1 MSNGKKIK
9 LINKL
14 TMRTILSIFIII
26 FVFQSWSEA
35 ETIKDF
41 EIEGMSVGDSVLDY
55 FSQHQIKKNFYSGS
69 KKFVFSDHK
78 SSKFKTYDDVQFN
91 FKNND
96 RKFIIHEL
104 NGGIFFPN
112 NVEAC
117 YKKRDEVLIDLGNLF
132 PNAEKD
138 FGDELIEHRMDK
150 TGKSFY
156 TYHAFNLIDG
166 SIGVQCTDW
175 GKNMEKDG
183 MIDAMYIFIETK
195 EFGEFLINEAYE

>member
-1 MSNGKKIK
+1 MKHTKINIKKLSSII
-9 LINKL
+9 LIL
-14 TMRTILSIFIII
+14 FSL
-26 FVFQSWSEA
+26 QSWANSES
-35 ETIKDF
+35 IKDF
-41 EIEGMSVGDSVLDY
+41 EIEGMSVGDSILDY
-55 FSQHQIKKNFYSGS
+55 FSKDQIKKNFYSGS

-96 RKFIIHEL
+96 RKFIIYEL
-104 NGGIFFPN
+104 NGGIFFPK

-117 YKKRDEVLIDLGNLF
+117 YKKRDEVLIDIENLF
-132 PNAEKD
+132 PNAKKD
-138 FGDELIEHRMDK
+138 FGNELFEHGMDK

-156 TYHAFNLIDG
+156 TYHAFDLVDG

-175 GKNMEKDG
+175 GKNMEKNG

-195 EFGEFLINEAYE
+195 EFGEFLKNEAYK

>member
-1 MSNGKKIK
+1 MKR
-9 LINKL
+9 LLAYLYLVLVL
-14 TMRTILSIFIII
+14 TFSP
-26 FVFQSWSEA
+26 QSWTNA

-41 EIEGMSVGDSVLDY
+41 ELEGISIGDSLLDY
-55 FSQHQIKKNFYSGS
+55 FSKDQIKKNFYSGS

-78 SSKFKTYDDVQFN
+78 SSKFKTYDEVQFN

-96 RKFIIHEL
+96 RKFIIYEL
-104 NGGIFFPN
+104 NGSIFFPN

-132 PNAEKD
+132 PNAEKN
-138 FGDELIEHRMDK
+138 FRDELFEHKSDK

-156 TYHAFNLIDG
+156 TYHSFNLIDG
-166 SIGVQCTDW
+166 NIGVECTDW
-175 GKNMEKDG
+175 GKNMEKNG

-195 EFGEFLINEAYE
+195 EFGEFLINEAY

>member
-1 MSNGKKIK
+1 MKR
-9 LINKL
+9 LLAYLYLVLVL
-14 TMRTILSIFIII
+14 TFSP
-26 FVFQSWSEA
+26 QSWTNA

-41 EIEGMSVGDSVLDY
+41 ELEGISIGDSLLDY
-55 FSQHQIKKNFYSGS
+55 FSKDQIKKNFYSGS

-78 SSKFKTYDDVQFN
+78 SSKFKTYDEVQFN

-96 RKFIIHEL
+96 RKFIIYEL
-104 NGGIFFPN
+104 NGSIFFPN

-132 PNAEKD
+132 PNAEKNFRD
-138 FGDELIEHRMDK
+138 VLFEHKSDK

-156 TYHAFNLIDG
+156 TYHSFNLIDG
-166 SIGVQCTDW
+166 NIGVECTDW
-175 GKNMEKDG
+175 GKNMEKNG

-195 EFGEFLINEAYE
+195 EFGEFLINEAY